1 MRESSKQD
9 NIRNG
14 IEEKLNKKQTL
25 EPYADLKMI
34 EDLKRAKP
42 FDNNTE
48 SGIINPRMGVIPP
61 KPKKEEPSKTNIQN
75 KVEPKIENNVDK
87 QQDPKQAIQNV
98 EKSNI
103 QPQMIKKEEVEPIQ
117 KVEIKNVQK
126 PDIKQETQRIQEIP
140 QKPLPKPQA
149 KIETKIEPIKVQ
161 EELLIEEQV
170 ESAVELPQMPARVKR
185 PGIIDIK
192 KILGAPKS
200 VKNLDPDIR
209 TIVAKGLADGIKI
222 YLMEIGVYDVNR
234 GYNAS
239 KLPHEI
245 TNFIRQTNNS
255 RFNST
260 NLATRLGVDL
270 DADHE
275 DLEMV
280 KFLSI
285 KDLFDEIGENY
296 PKSQIIRTTEDILDK
311 DSNRFTIF
319 EKKKMEEL
327 FEMNG
332 IELPNEED

>member
-25 EPYADLKMI
+25 EPYADLKVI

-61 KPKKEEPSKTNIQN
+61 KPKKEEHSKTNIPN
-75 KVEPKIENNVDK
+75 KVEPKVENNIDK
-87 QQDPKQAIQNV
+87 RQEPKEAIQKV

-103 QPQMIKKEEVEPIQ
+103 QPQMNKTVEEVPIQ
-117 KVEIKNVQK
+117 KVETKIVQK
-126 PDIKQETQRIQEIP
+126 PDIKPDTQRTQEIP
-140 QKPLPKPQA
+140 QKPVPKPQV
-149 KIETKIEPIKVQ
+149 KIETKIEPNKVQ

-170 ESAVELPQMPARVKR
+170 ESAVEIPQMPARVKK

-192 KILGAPKS
+192 KIIGAPKN

-222 YLMEIGVYDVNR
+222 YLIEIGVYDVNR

-245 TNFIRQTNNS
+245 TNFIRQTNNN

-280 KFLSI
+280 KYLSI
-285 KDLFDEIGENY
+285 KDLFDEIADNY

-332 IELPNEED
+332 IELPDEED

>member
-222 YLMEIGVYDVNR
+222 YLIEIGVYDVNR